1 MATFFQLGSWIVI
14 LLCSVLVQDYSD
26 GVIVVKEKDDSPDEH
41 FGSDDDN
48 AGFDEHI
55 NASSNC
61 TVGAKI
67 TFQLPFLTRQEK
79 RSRMDHAI
87 GVPCLLYAL
96 RIFSNHLFGVET
108 T

>member
-14 LLCSVLVQDYSD
+14 LLCSVLVQDY
-26 GVIVVKEKDDSPDEH
+26 

-48 AGFDEHI
+48 AGFDEYI

-67 TFQLPFLTRQEK
+67 TFQFPFLTRQEK
-79 RSRMDHAI
+79 RSRMDHAV